1 LTKLAFVNRYSN
13 LKFQPFSNRKNLK
26 YKIINEQSEI
36 YMPLTIINSFASWVL
51 KQRIHQIELFLKY
64 PNEVQ
69 EELLMNLI
77 QSSKNTVL
85 GKEYDYASINS
96 YATFADRIP
105 ISTYE
110 ELQPLIERTRKGEQN
125 VFWETPIKWFAKSSG
140 TTNAKSKFIP
150 VSNEALEDC
159 HYKGS
164 KDLLCLYLN
173 NNEESELFLGKSL
186 RLGGSSQIYEDNNT
200 FFGDLSAILIENMP
214 IWAEFSS
221 TPSSKISL
229 MSEWETKIAA
239 IINETKN
246 ENVTSFAGVPSWMLV
261 LMNKMLEETGKGN
274 LFEIWPNLEVYFHG
288 GVNFEPY
295 REQYKKI
302 LPKKDF
308 KYYEIYNASEG
319 FFAIQDLNYSSDLLL
334 MLDYG
339 IFYEFIAMDTF
350 GTPDQKVIR
359 LADVELFKNYAL
371 VITTNSGLWRYLIG
385 DTVRFTSL
393 NPYRIRVT
401 GRTKHHINVFG
412 EELMVENTDQ
422 AIAKACKITQME
434 VVEYTVAP
442 VFMNGKEKGAHEWM
456 IEFKNNPAD
465 VAQFQK
471 ALDESIQSL
480 NSDYEAKRYNNMT
493 LNPLV
498 INVAR
503 KNLFYDW
510 LKGKNKL
517 GGQHKIPRLSNQR
530 DYLEQLK
537 SMQFQTA

>member
-1 LTKLAFVNRYSN
+1 
-13 LKFQPFSNRKNLK
+13 
-26 YKIINEQSEI
+26 
-36 YMPLTIINSFASWVL
+36 MPIPIINSIASWVL

-77 QSSKNTVL
+77 RRAENTVI
-85 GKEYDYASINS
+85 GGQYDFSSITS
-96 YATFADRIP
+96 YTTFSERVP
-105 ISTYE
+105 VSSYE
-110 ELQPLIERTRKGEQN
+110 DIQPLIERTRQGEQN
-125 VFWETPIKWFAKSSG
+125 VFWDAPIKWFAKSSG

-150 VSNEALEDC
+150 VSNDALEDC

-173 NNEESELFLGKSL
+173 NNEDSEMFLGKSL
-186 RLGGSSQIYEDNNT
+186 RLGGSSQIYEDKET
-200 FFGDLSAILIENMP
+200 LFGDLSAILIENMP

-221 TPSSKISL
+221 TPSNKISL
-229 MSEWETKIAA
+229 MSEWENKLTA

-261 LMNKMLEETGKGN
+261 LINRMLEETGKGN
-274 LFEIWPNLEVYFHG
+274 LLEVWPNLEVYFHG
-288 GVNFEPY
+288 GVSFEPY
-295 REQYKKI
+295 REQYQKL
-302 LPKKDF
+302 LPKSDF

-319 FFAIQDLNYSSDLLL
+319 FFAIQDLNDSSDLLL

-339 IFYEFIAMDTF
+339 IFYEFIPMDTF
-350 GTPDQKVIR
+350 GTPNQKIIR
-359 LADVELFKNYAL
+359 LADVELFKNYAI

-393 NPYRIRVT
+393 NPYRIRVS

-422 AIAKACKITQME
+422 AIAKACQITQTE
-434 VVEYTVAP
+434 VVDYTVAP
-442 VFMNGKEKGAHEWM
+442 IFMEGKEKGAHEWM
-456 IEFKNNPAD
+456 IEFKQNPSD
-465 VAQFQK
+465 LAQFQK
-471 ALDESIQSL
+471 IVDDTLQSL
-480 NSDYEAKRYNNMT
+480 NSDYEAKRHNNMT

-498 INVAR
+498 INLAR
-503 KNLFYDW
+503 PQLFYDW
-510 LKGKNKL
+510 LKERDKL

-530 DYLEQLK
+530 EYLEQLK
-537 SMQFQTA
+537 ALN